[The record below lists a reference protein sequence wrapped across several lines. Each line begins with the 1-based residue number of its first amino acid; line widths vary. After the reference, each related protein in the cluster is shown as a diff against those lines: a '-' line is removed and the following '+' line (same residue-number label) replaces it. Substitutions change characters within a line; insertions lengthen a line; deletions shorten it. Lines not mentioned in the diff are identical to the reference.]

1 MAASQLSMSSSVS
14 VSSMLEREDLRD
26 AGALRMHLALIST
39 LLSSSAWKY
48 SINCV
53 SVDELVD
60 VQDNKITD
68 PNLNRVCDIVPQF
81 GGPILAKI

>member
-1 MAASQLSMSSSVS
+1 
-14 VSSMLEREDLRD
+14 MLEREDLQD
-26 AGALRMHLALIST
+26 AGALQMHLALVST
-39 LLSSSAWKY
+39 QLSSSAWKR

-53 SVDELVD
+53 SIDELFD

-68 PNLNRVCDIVPQF
+68 PNLNGICDIVPQF